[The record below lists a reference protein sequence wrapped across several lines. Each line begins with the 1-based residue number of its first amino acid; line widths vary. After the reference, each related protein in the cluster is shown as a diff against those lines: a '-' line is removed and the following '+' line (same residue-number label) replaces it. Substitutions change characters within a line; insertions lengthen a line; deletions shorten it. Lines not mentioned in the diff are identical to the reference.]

1 MAKTIAVTEQPSTG
15 LQQLKSQPAR
25 LDRVPQGRAQ
35 RDAQGDLALA
45 RRGAV
50 DHDRR
55 PRHRLHLRRV
65 LLAGGQHHRPGD
77 RGPAAPPDHST
88 KQIRAF
94 PGKASREKQTMR
106 EKGTTMAAEEQN
118 PEEQNPEGER
128 PETHEQLAPPVNE
141 NFKWYIIHAYS
152 GFERKVRESLESRIT
167 AFGLQNRIGRIMI
180 PTEPVTELRNGK
192 KYTIERVFLPGYVLV
207 EMELDNDLWHV
218 IKNTPRV
225 TGFLGTGDKP
235 VALSEQEVSSILF
248 RSDAAKDKPSMK
260 VKFEKGE
267 QVRINEGPFANFT
280 GAVDDVNEDRQTL
293 KVMVSIFGRSTPVEI
308 EFSKVDKVDRVALP
322 T

>member
-1 MAKTIAVTEQPSTG
+1 
-15 LQQLKSQPAR
+15 
-25 LDRVPQGRAQ
+25 
-35 RDAQGDLALA
+35 
-45 RRGAV
+45 
-50 DHDRR
+50 
-55 PRHRLHLRRV
+55 
-65 LLAGGQHHRPGD
+65 
-77 RGPAAPPDHST
+77 
-88 KQIRAF
+88 
-94 PGKASREKQTMR
+94 MR
-106 EKGTTMAAEEQN
+106 EKGTAMAAEEQN
-118 PEEQNPEGER
+118 PEEQTPQGDSSA
-128 PETHEQLAPPVNE
+128 EQLAPPVNE

-192 KYTIERVFLPGYVLV
+192 KYTIDRVFLPGYVLV
-207 EMELDNDLWHV
+207 EMDLDNDLWHV

-225 TGFLGTGDKP
+225 TGFLGTGDNP

-260 VKFEKGE
+260 VKFDKGE

-280 GAVDDVNEDRQTL
+280 GAVDDINEDKQTL

-308 EFSKVDKVDRVALP
+308 EFSKVDKV
-322 T
+322 TE